1 MIDVKAEIARVETRV
16 KGSCTPHTVY
26 RIAWIETLNKH
37 DHCDDIRTALDTL
50 CTRLIN
56 RFCKSGTTK
65 SELLA
70 PILEEIRQTKKEL
83 QQRLY

>member
-1 MIDVKAEIARVETRV
+1 MIDVKAEIERVERKVENSSDPQTEL
-16 KGSCTPHTVY
+16 
-26 RIAWIETLNKH
+26 RIAWIEALNKY
-37 DHCDDIRTALDTL
+37 DHCDDIRKALDTL

-83 QQRLY
+83 EEG

>member
-1 MIDVKAEIARVETRV
+1 MIDVKAEIARVEEKVLT
-16 KGSCTPHTVY
+16 SSTPQTEL
-26 RIAWIETLNKH
+26 RIAWIENLNKL
-37 DHCDDIRTALDTL
+37 DHCDDIRIALDTL

-83 QQRLY
+83 EVSQ